1 MLFPRVE
8 NLQYKVANKLK
19 TAMIELDPAK
29 ETLDLPLTLD
39 KLSLFLGYKMG
50 HQGETHVWS

>member
-1 MLFPRVE
+1 MLFARVG
-8 NLQYKVANKLK
+8 NRQYKVANKLK
-19 TAMIELDPAK
+19 TAMTELGPAK

-50 HQGETHVWS
+50 HQRETHVRN